1 MLVRLLSSSFKIFQ
15 MKNPKSEQSKSA
27 LVASQVTTEKPEAKP
42 AKYVVVRDGY
52 RVSDRE
58 YDSATAENAVAEKE
72 FWTRVS
78 KNHSH
83 GEPVGIVQYE
93 AKKHRVW

>member
-1 MLVRLLSSSFKIFQ
+1 MPVGLPSSSFKIFL
-15 MKNPKSEQSKSA
+15 MKNQKTEQTVA
-27 LVASQVTTEKPEAKP
+27 APVASQVMTGKPEAKQT
-42 AKYVVVRDGY
+42 KYVVVRDGY

-58 YDSATAENAVAEKE
+58 YDSADAENAVAEKE
-72 FWTRVS
+72 FWTRVA
-78 KNHSH
+78 KKHSH